1 MMHIILPDMTIN
13 KHPKSRG
20 FPIQNWLKCVIIKI
34 TIVKNFIKSRETNSP
49 TCHSGIINLPPFG
62 KSFMYIE
69 TSSSN
74 HGNGVFVSFE
84 RTDTV
89 HLTYIA
95 FYYNRFSSWNKDIL
109 HSKGW
114 LRIQLLLAD
123 KT

>member
-1 MMHIILPDMTIN
+1 MDFQYRIGL
-13 KHPKSRG
+13 KS
-20 FPIQNWLKCVIIKI
+20 VIIKI

-49 TCHSGIINLPPFG
+49 TGHSGIINLPPFG

-89 HLTYIA
+89 HITYIA
-95 FYYNRFSSWNKDIL
+95 FYYNKFSSLNKDIL
-109 HSKGW
+109 KSKGW